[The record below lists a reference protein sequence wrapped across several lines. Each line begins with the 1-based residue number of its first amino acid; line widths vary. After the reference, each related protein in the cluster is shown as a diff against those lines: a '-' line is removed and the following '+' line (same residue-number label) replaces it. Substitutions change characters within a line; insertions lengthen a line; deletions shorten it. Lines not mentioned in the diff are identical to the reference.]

1 MLLLLLLLLQDGLR
15 VAVQLV
21 GPGHLVRTARGG
33 AHELMAD
40 ALLKR
45 LIFEAEMGRLH
56 GCNPFARFASSASS
70 DANVRQIAA
79 LSERMGGS

>member
-1 MLLLLLLLLQDGLR
+1 
-15 VAVQLV
+15 
-21 GPGHLVRTARGG
+21 
-33 AHELMAD
+33 
-40 ALLKR
+40 LLKR